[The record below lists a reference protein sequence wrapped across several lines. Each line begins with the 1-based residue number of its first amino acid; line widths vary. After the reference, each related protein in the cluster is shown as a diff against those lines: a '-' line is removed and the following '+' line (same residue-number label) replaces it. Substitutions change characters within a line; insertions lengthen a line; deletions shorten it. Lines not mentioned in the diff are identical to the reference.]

1 MLASLGLTKPPCLVG
16 AVFGKIIE
24 GTRYS
29 NTKEDVTMPFIPGDR
44 FRNLDTF
51 KREFM
56 NMFPDLVPELTSP
69 RIDVYE
75 TETHVVASC
84 EIPGIEK
91 KEDIDIHID
100 DNVLTISG
108 TINKMHEVR
117 EENLYRKERFS
128 GRFERV
134 VNLPS
139 SVTAEDTKASYKN
152 GILEIRMPKSMMDR
166 RKKVDIDFL

>member
-1 MLASLGLTKPPCLVG
+1 
-16 AVFGKIIE
+16 
-24 GTRYS
+24 
-29 NTKEDVTMPFIPGDR
+29 MPFIPGDR
-44 FRNLDTF
+44 FRNLDTL

-56 NMFPDLVPELTSP
+56 NMFPDLIPESSSP

-100 DNVLTISG
+100 DNMLTISG

-117 EENLYRKERFS
+117 EENLYRRERFS

-139 SVTAEDTKASYKN
+139 SVTAEDAKASYKN